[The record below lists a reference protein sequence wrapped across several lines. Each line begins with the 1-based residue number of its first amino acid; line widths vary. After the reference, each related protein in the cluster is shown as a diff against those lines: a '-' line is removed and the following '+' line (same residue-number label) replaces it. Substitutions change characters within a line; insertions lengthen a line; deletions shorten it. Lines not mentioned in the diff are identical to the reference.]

1 MSRGQIAALLLA
13 AVLLF
18 WAVGAYNRLVA
29 LRSAIGQAWA
39 RVQET
44 LAQRGDA
51 VQPLVEAL
59 RAPLAA
65 EHGALDAW
73 LLTHAEAARAAGALG
88 ARPVDEDSAR
98 AWATA
103 EAAQAAAASRVMA
116 LLEQDAG
123 LREQPPVAALA
134 AAWHD
139 AQARLPFARQLFNDT
154 ATAYNEARALFPTRL
169 LVELFGFGP
178 AGRL

>member
-1 MSRGQIAALLLA
+1 VSREQIAALVLA

-29 LRSAIGQAWA
+29 LRNAIGQAWA

-44 LAQRGDA
+44 LTQRAEA
-51 VQPLVEAL
+51 VPPLVEAL
-59 RAPLAA
+59 REPLAA

-73 LLTHAEAARAAGALG
+73 LLAHAEAVRTAGALN
-88 ARPVDEDSAR
+88 ARPVHEDSAR

-123 LREQPPVAALA
+123 LRGPHAVAALA
-134 AAWHD
+134 AAWREAH
-139 AQARLPFARQLFNDT
+139 ARLPFARQRFND
-154 ATAYNEARALFPTRL
+154 AAAAYDEARSLFPTSL
-169 LVELFGFGP
+169 LVQLFGFGP